1 MMNLSQMKM
10 EIRKS
15 EKPMFDL
22 ESEFNIPAQSPDLF
36 QGYLPINSVQFAPP
50 FSRKKNI
57 PPSNIA

>member
-1 MMNLSQMKM
+1 MKM

-57 PPSNIA
+57 PPTNIA